1 MIESERD
8 TRAQTAGLS
17 SSTFGFGENVLLP
30 FGHSTLSTRSRSPR
44 PTTSGRPWG
53 GHIYGRAGSPQS
65 TTAHINRCSVV
76 GPVGAGATLAL
87 VVYISRMGLHESG
100 LGGPSGSRSHTLI
113 ETHSHTHTNTHTYRG
128 EEQNTEKQHTH
139 SHTHVIECR
148 SSAQT
153 NNPHSHTHTGC
164 SV

>member
-1 MIESERD
+1 MHFRVNHILLSVLLSVTKLDRERERHACTD
-8 TRAQTAGLS
+8 RWPLQQYIWV
-17 SSTFGFGENVLLP
+17 GENVWLP
-30 FGHSTLSTRSRSPR
+30 FGHSTLSTRSHSPR

-100 LGGPSGSRSHTLI
+100 LGGPSGSRHTLTRTQ
-113 ETHSHTHTNTHTYRG
+113 THTLMEGRSRVQTNNTPTHTHT
-128 EEQNTEKQHTH
+128 
-139 SHTHVIECR
+139 S
-148 SSAQT
+148 
-153 NNPHSHTHTGC
+153 
-164 SV
+164 